1 MKKSAV
7 IEDGRPV
14 LRVIMNRVPSN
25 SILLQFKGAVRNLRM
40 ITTWMSTVLDEG
52 EELRVW
58 QSDMSNA
65 FYLFRIPDQ
74 WCPYLAFNVVVGG
87 DRIGREKHLSFALA
101 CRVLPMGW
109 ISSVA
114 IMQEVSERILHE
126 KHIDLNHQ
134 IVRHRPVPVWMTGLL
149 KEAKQNNRSWWRV
162 YLDNFA
168 SGQVVGSNE
177 TLVGGTQ
184 LHELAEEAWK
194 EAHVVSSAKKRQHAV
209 AEAQELGAWV
219 DGSAGTLGGSPE
231 RFLKLIHSTLFVLGR
246 PQLSKKLVQIIAG
259 RWVHVLQFRRPAMS
273 LLENTWKFITSPKF
287 SAGLVHA
294 VKRELLSCILATPML
309 HTDLRAGVSEFIT
322 ASDTSQVVL
331 QMRSAQ
337 GVPTPKGHR
346 LGMRRQCH

>member
-14 LRVIMNRVPSN
+14 LRVIMNLVPSN

-52 EELRVW
+52 EELRAW

-87 DRIGREKHLSFALA
+87 DRIGRENHLSFALA

-134 IVRHRPVPVWMTGLL
+134 IVRHRPVPVWMTGPL
-149 KEAKQNNRSWWRV
+149 KEAKQNNRSWWHV

-177 TLVGGTQ
+177 TLVGGSQ

-273 LLENTWKFITSPKF
+273 LLENTM
-287 SAGLVHA
+287 
-294 VKRELLSCILATPML
+294 LLS
-309 HTDLRAGVSEFIT
+309 VSCL
-322 ASDTSQVVL
+322 VVSWRHL
-331 QMRSAQ
+331 CYTRIFGQE
-337 GVPTPKGHR
+337 
-346 LGMRRQCH
+346 